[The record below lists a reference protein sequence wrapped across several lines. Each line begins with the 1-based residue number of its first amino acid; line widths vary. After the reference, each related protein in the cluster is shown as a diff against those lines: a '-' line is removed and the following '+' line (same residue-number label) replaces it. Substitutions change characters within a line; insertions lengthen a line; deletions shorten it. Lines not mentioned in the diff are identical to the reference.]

1 MRIVFL
7 LFFILLS
14 SLFAYTK
21 AKRDVITAYIYLLS
35 KHVQWEKPATNEN
48 RKFTIAVLGESDEL
62 YSTFSMKLK
71 GLEVHKRPLR
81 IIKLKNILDVSKKEF
96 DVLLVD
102 HSYMDEIQS
111 VYAHLPDKRLLIT
124 IEAPDMRYTMID
136 LYEDEVHRVKIR
148 INRTNIEM
156 HHLKVDNEILLV
168 GGSGVSIS
176 KLYRSTLEEIK
187 RETKKFQ
194 HYQKLNKELEEEL
207 KQHQKTVKKLQSE
220 ITRKKQEFE
229 KIRSDLVMTQKKI
242 AKKNRELII
251 KQRKIEQLQQNFQ
264 HFEKTLKKKEFQDRE
279 LQKQLEN
286 LKEKLKRSDQ
296 VLSNQQKEIVANK
309 ELLAAKLQE
318 LQELDSKIKEARS
331 LVQKQQGQIY
341 QQRLTLLLLSII
353 AGLLL
358 LFAIYFYLNKRKIEH
373 INEELLKAKEEAEY
387 ANRSKSVF
395 LANMSHELRTPLNAI
410 LGFSELLIQHDNFTK
425 SERKLLRTIYNSGVF
440 LLSLINDILD
450 IAKIESGKITI
461 EKRPSNLTF
470 LINDTVSLL
479 YNRAEEKGLSIVT
492 KYPGDIPECMMIDE
506 KKVRE
511 IVINYLSNAIKYSSK
526 GKIEIIVEVFDKE
539 FFIKVRDEGRGISQQ
554 DLKIIFEPFTQVG
567 DASAKTG
574 TGLGLS
580 ITKQFAEA
588 MGGQV
593 GVKSKEGEG
602 SVFWVRLPYE
612 KCAIK
617 EPNKS
622 TNNYLLQG
630 KKRSVVGIVEGS
642 KKPRILIVEDKENN
656 ILLLQEILKVIG
668 IEPVIASD
676 GETALQRVQQEKFD
690 LIFMDIR
697 LPKLSGAE
705 VIEKVRQIDTN
716 VVIVVLSASCCE
728 YNQKS
733 LEKIGVNAFLSKPY
747 KPFDIYD
754 ILWRFFK
761 LDYVYKEKKDAKEM
775 PVDREK
781 LQNRLSKLDKKILQ
795 KLDEKIILL
804 SAEEMHD
811 VLKKIEETDKELY
824 EMLRQ
829 LINNMNYMEIIE
841 SLKNV
846 MKSGEEN

>member
-1 MRIVFL
+1 MRIVL
-7 LFFILLS
+7 LLAFILLS

-21 AKRDVITAYIYLLS
+21 AKREVVTAYTYLLS
-35 KHVQWEKPATNEN
+35 KHVQWEKPATSES
-48 RKFTIAVLGESDEL
+48 RQFTIAVLEKDDEL
-62 YSTFSMKLK
+62 YGTLSMKLK
-71 GLEVHKRPLR
+71 GLEVHKRPLQ
-81 IIKLKNILDVSKKEF
+81 IVKLKNILDVSKKEF

-102 HSYMDEIQS
+102 RSYMDEIQS
-111 VYAHLPDKRLLIT
+111 VYAHLPDKRLLIS

-156 HHLKVDNEILLV
+156 HYLKVDDEILLV

-176 KLYRSTLEEIK
+176 KLYRSILEEIK
-187 RETKKFQ
+187 QETKKFQ
-194 HYQKLNKELEEEL
+194 RYQKLNEELEEKL
-207 KQHQKTVKKLQSE
+207 KQHQETVEKLQSE
-220 ITRKKQEFE
+220 ITREQKEFE
-229 KIRSDLVMTQKKI
+229 KIHSDLVSTQEKI
-242 AKKNRELII
+242 AKKNSELMQ

-264 HFEKTLKKKEFQDRE
+264 QLKVTLQKKEE
-279 LQKQLEN
+279 EEKNLQKQLYVIEKR
-286 LKEKLKRSDQ
+286 LQESDEKLLKQ
-296 VLSNQQKEIVANK
+296 KKEIEKNK
-309 ELLAAKLQE
+309 QLLQE
-318 LQELDSKIKEARS
+318 KHRQLLELDSKIKEAKS
-331 LVQKQQGQIY
+331 LTQAQQTQIQKQRIT
-341 QQRLTLLLLSII
+341 LVLLLVI
-353 AGLLL
+353 AGMLLW
-358 LFAIYFYLNKRKIEH
+358 FAIYFYLNKRKFEQL
-373 INEELLKAKEEAEY
+373 NEELKKAKEEAEY

-410 LGFSELLIQHDNFTK
+410 LGFSELLMQNEDFTK
-425 SERKLLRTIYNSGVF
+425 AQRKILRTIYNSGVF

-461 EKRPSNLTF
+461 EKIPSNLTF

-492 KYPGDIPECMMIDE
+492 KYPGNIPECMMIDE

-539 FFIKVRDEGRGISQQ
+539 FSIKVRDEGRGISQQ

-593 GVKSKEGEG
+593 GVESKEGKG

-612 KCAIK
+612 QCAAK
-617 EPNKS
+617 EHNKP
-622 TNNYLLQG
+622 TNNHLLHE
-630 KKRSVVGIVEGS
+630 KERSVVGIVEGS

-668 IEPVIASD
+668 IDPVVAKD
-676 GETALQRVQQEKFD
+676 GKEAIEKTQKEKFD

-697 LPKLSGAE
+697 LPRISGIE
-705 VIEKVRQIDTN
+705 VIKEIRKQDKD
-716 VVIVVLSASCCE
+716 VVIVALSASTYE
-728 YNQKS
+728 YDTS
-733 LEKIGVNAFLSKPY
+733 IFTEIGVDAFLSKPY
-747 KPFDIYD
+747 KAYEIYD
-754 ILWRFFK
+754 VLWRFFK

-781 LQNRLSKLDKKILQ
+781 LQSRLSKLDEKLLQ
-795 KLDEKIILL
+795 ELDEKIILL
-804 SAEEMHD
+804 SAEEIHD
-811 VLKKIEETDKELY
+811 VLEKIEETDKELY
-824 EMLRQ
+824 EILQQ
-829 LINNMNYMEIIE
+829 LVNNMNYMEIIE
-841 SLKNV
+841 SLKNA
-846 MKSGEEN
+846 MNQKSGE